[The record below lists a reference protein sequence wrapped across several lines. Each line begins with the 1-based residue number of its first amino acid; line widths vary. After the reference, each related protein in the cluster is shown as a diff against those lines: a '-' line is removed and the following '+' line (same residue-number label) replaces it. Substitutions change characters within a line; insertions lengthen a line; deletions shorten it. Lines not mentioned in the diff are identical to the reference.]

1 MPSVTRW
8 VVTAFTAVVGVFGL
22 SAAAQAQW
30 AGAVRGGTTGFGAD
44 LAYSLNPQ
52 VGLRG
57 AWYGGSISRD
67 VTESNVRYD
76 GEWKFGTGLLLAD
89 FHPGGGAFR
98 LSAGLG
104 YNNNRMNLTASGTS
118 GTVEVNGRTYNISD
132 IGSLTG
138 TLRFNRS
145 NPYFGVGWGSAA
157 RGAHGE
163 GLFFSADI
171 GALFA
176 KPTVRL
182 SANCSPAFTSQ
193 QCAQLNADLRAE
205 EQSFEDSTGFRT
217 WYPVL
222 SFGIGY
228 RF

>member
-1 MPSVTRW
+1 MPLPSRIV
-8 VVTAFTAVVGVFGL
+8 AASIIALGAGL
-22 SAAAQAQW
+22 AASGAAHAQW

-44 LAYSLNPQ
+44 VAYSINPQ
-52 VGLRG
+52 VGIRG
-57 AWYGGSISRD
+57 AWHGGSISRD
-67 VTESNVRYD
+67 ETESNIRYD
-76 GEWKFGTGLLLAD
+76 GEWKFGTGLLVAD

-104 YNNNRMNLTASGTS
+104 YNNNRLELTASGSS
-118 GTVEVNGRTYNISD
+118 GTVDINGRTYNIAD
-132 IGSLTG
+132 IGRLTG
-138 TLRFNRS
+138 SLRFNRS
-145 NPYFGVGWGSAA
+145 NPYFGVGWGSAS
-157 RGAHGE
+157 RSAHGT
-163 GLFFSADI
+163 GLFFSADL

-176 KPTVRL
+176 KPVVRL
-182 SANCSPAFTSQ
+182 NANCGAAFTSQ
-193 QCAQLNADLRAE
+193 QCAQLQSDLRAE